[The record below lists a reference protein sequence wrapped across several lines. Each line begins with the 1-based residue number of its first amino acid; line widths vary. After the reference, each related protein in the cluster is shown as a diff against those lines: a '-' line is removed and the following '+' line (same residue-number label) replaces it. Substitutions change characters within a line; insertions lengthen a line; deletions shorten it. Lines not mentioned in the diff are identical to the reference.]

1 MNALKKRIES
11 TATQLG
17 ITLVRHSAH
26 ELGASDPPVG
36 QLDKTLSLQPPVV
49 LSATRGSCTVFGA
62 ASLTVRPPALQ
73 RAESLQT
80 AEASVPTSAM
90 VANNGGLELIA
101 SPSPMR
107 ASIGSPEAHFEY
119 GTASVIA
126 TARTVMREFGGHLD
140 ESPYDTLS
148 GGVRASL
155 QTELEARIAE
165 LDTKVTSASDLLIRS
180 ADDADAILQ
189 LSREFG
195 GAAQSLDEELE
206 DLGERV
212 EQTFSSAATG
222 AGHEG
227 RPRHPKHKEQLQQRQ
242 RETQRLRSQMDAAE
256 RRLEAVESHGS
267 TLNTKLLERVTPSS
281 SESDSGTVR
290 PTFVEAQMEKARSR
304 VGELREQLEAGAD
317 QTSRLV
323 AAAADFDRSSGAL
336 ENKVERTRGRVES
349 LLAET
354 AAASSSLSSLR
365 ALRTQLAVEANE
377 TLPALEGALEALER
391 GALMAL
397 FVAFSID
404 RPEHLLE
411 SLRTSDA
418 LPVAAVP
425 SPVREYVE
433 KTRVFAASI
442 VELQNSVQT
451 GIAELAERE
460 RKLQEAGDSRTALLL
475 RSLESTRKS
484 VEEQSQALD
493 RLREEP
499 LQSPLLASIERKRDA
514 LQVLVG
520 STEGFKQQL
529 AEAARTLDHL
539 KLEFEASDVGE
550 RFAAALEEQTNTE
563 KALRAFEEVA
573 ARETLALDE
582 LLDHCSSFD
591 EATLSVSE
599 QLTFLEEDL
608 SDRVNPQQIED
619 LLHTADQL
627 GTEALPKCAALGSE
641 LKSHLSERDS
651 VSSLEVDQ
659 QLSSLSDR
667 HQQIVERTKALSDER
682 AALLEEYGAAE
693 SKLTD
698 LEERIR
704 FEMDTLDEENLEAS
718 RRSAESCTADTTA
731 TCEKLVG
738 LIARLFDD
746 SNGAEALAERERL
759 EARRSALHNLLDEWR
774 VDIESVERAARER
787 EAVADEFSRLAV
799 QLDAYLHESEERMS
813 AFDSH
818 DDSLQSEPIDAH
830 LRLLETLGA
839 EIESRARPLL
849 EQLYAL
855 LSDRAS
861 DELLAQQLSDVEERL
876 GSLSATRDSKF
887 AQFNDLRATLHECL
901 SELDAL
907 KELLS
912 RSDEQLKRHV
922 GQLSDKSDSISQ
934 KSLDSLLSALEVLID
949 AH

>member
-17 ITLVRHSAH
+17 ITLLRHSAH

-49 LSATRGSCTVFGA
+49 LSATRGTCTVFGA

-80 AEASVPTSAM
+80 AEASVPTSAV

-165 LDTKVTSASDLLIRS
+165 LDTKVASASDLLIRS

-267 TLNTKLLERVTPSS
+267 TLNTKLLERVTPSGNQ
-281 SESDSGTVR
+281 SDSGTPR
-290 PTFVEAQMEKARSR
+290 STFVEAQMEKARSR

-323 AAAADFDRSSGAL
+323 AADFDRSSGAL
-336 ENKVERTRGRVES
+336 ESEVERTRGRVES

-418 LPVAAVP
+418 LPLAAVP

-433 KTRVFAASI
+433 KTRVFAANI

-451 GIAELAERE
+451 GIAELEERE
-460 RKLQEAGDSRTALLL
+460 RKLQEAADSRTALLL
-475 RSLESTRKS
+475 RSFESTRKS

-499 LQSPLLASIERKRDA
+499 LQSPLLASIERRRDA
-514 LQVLVG
+514 LQVLVA

-539 KLEFEASDVGE
+539 KLEFEASDIGE

-599 QLTFLEEDL
+599 QLTFLEEEL
-608 SDRVNPQQIED
+608 SDRVNPQQIEG

-627 GTEALPKCAALGSE
+627 GTEAIPKCAALGSE
-641 LKSHLSERDS
+641 LKSHLSERDA

-667 HQQIVERTKALSDER
+667 HQQIAERTKALSDER
-682 AALLEEYGAAE
+682 AALLEEYVAAE
-693 SKLTD
+693 SQLTD

-704 FEMDTLDEENLEAS
+704 FEQDTLDEENLEAS
-718 RRSAESCTADTTA
+718 RRSAESCAADTTA

-787 EAVADEFSRLAV
+787 EAVADEFSRLAA

-861 DELLAQQLSDVEERL
+861 DELLAQQLADVEERL

-887 AQFNDLRATLHECL
+887 AQFKDLRATLHECL

-922 GQLSDKSDSISQ
+922 EQLGDKSDSISQ